1 MRQDDRMLD
10 IVLYVLA
17 ALGLV
22 VVALMI
28 VGALRVARMRRG
40 HRRALAAAGVSES
53 TAATLFGLASERRHQ
68 RPGPG
73 TLGLGEDGLVFVQIA
88 PQREVRV
95 PRAEITSVSVDTS
108 FMGRAASR
116 PLLVVT
122 WDAQGM
128 GDAAAFVVPDPESW
142 RQRLT

>member
-1 MRQDDRMLD
+1 MLD
-10 IVLYVLA
+10 VVLYVLA

-22 VVALMI
+22 VVTLMI

-40 HRRALAAAGVSES
+40 HRRALVAAGVSES
-53 TAATLFGLASERRHQ
+53 TAATLFGVASDRRSQ

-73 TLGLGEDGLVFVQIA
+73 TLGLGDETLIFVQVA

-95 PRAEITSVSVDTS
+95 PREEITSAQVDTS

-128 GDAAAFVVPDPESW
+128 GDAAAFVVPDAESW